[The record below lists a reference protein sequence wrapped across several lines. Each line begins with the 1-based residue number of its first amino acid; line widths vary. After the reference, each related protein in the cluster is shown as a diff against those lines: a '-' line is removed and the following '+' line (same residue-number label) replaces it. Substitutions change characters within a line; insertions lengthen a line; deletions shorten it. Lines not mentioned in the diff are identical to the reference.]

1 MNRRADLSVDFGG
14 NFGFERF
21 IEATAFEIIRRAF
34 FRFAD
39 VGAAPRSFAGK
50 IQRDFTGGTFDDAQE
65 LGFVANFPAAHA
77 AAHFNLFNRGHFLIL
92 FFAVVVE
99 VAKGVERAERVIF
112 SSRLSGSFSF
122 RFRRSF

>member
-21 IEATAFEIIRRAF
+21 IEAAAFEIIRRAF

-50 IQRDFTGGTFDDAQE
+50 IQRDFTGRTFSDAQK
-65 LGFVANFPAAHA
+65 LGFMANFPAAHA
-77 AAHFNLFNRGHFLIL
+77 AAHFNLFNRGHFLFRCRL
-92 FFAVVVE
+92 
-99 VAKGVERAERVIF
+99 RAHFLQPVHWKLVRWVQPA
-112 SSRLSGSFSF
+112 RKDL
-122 RFRRSF
+122 